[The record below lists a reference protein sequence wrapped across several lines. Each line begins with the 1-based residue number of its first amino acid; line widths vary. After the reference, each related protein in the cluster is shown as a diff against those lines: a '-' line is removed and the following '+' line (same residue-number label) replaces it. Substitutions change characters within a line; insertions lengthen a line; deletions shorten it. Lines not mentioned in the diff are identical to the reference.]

1 MYSIPFIGILF
12 IMISLSL
19 SNTRKKRRDS
29 TDNNPSHIT
38 ISMNPFSNDKYLPNC
53 TTISIEDDDEDLFQS
68 DISSNFCDNDSIEL
82 RLDGDDE
89 NDN

>member
-12 IMISLSL
+12 IIISLSL
-19 SNTRKKRRDS
+19 SNTRKKRRHSNDIS
-29 TDNNPSHIT
+29 PSYIT
-38 ISMNPFSNDKYLPNC
+38 ISMHPFSNDQYIPNV
-53 TTISIEDDDEDLFQS
+53 ISIPLQDDDEDLIQS

-82 RLDGDDE
+82 RLDADDE